1 MATIS
6 NALANKTDLNI
17 IQQLLSLE
25 GLACYQM
32 ATRSLHRLVGSYS
45 TNIIEIDRSL
55 YKGKVITAAGESL
68 VDLNLSY
75 PLKDLL
81 DQRLVQA
88 EQPYAIYQHA
98 KHHQSQSQIDD
109 KHNNVYL
116 AVPILNKDS
125 DILAILLSRFHG
137 HIPNQKHTIDLH
149 VTVAKVISQ
158 KWLNQL
164 LTFQFNHLVQQ
175 MDYEISHDSLTGLS
189 SRNCLVEQ
197 LDTLIDNECLP
208 FNLVYLDIEN
218 FKSVNDLYGHYM
230 GDQVIKFVAN
240 SIFKFINKPNQ
251 VFRIAGDEF
260 AFITFSSDPLKI
272 CQLIL
277 DDINRG
283 YTDHTHH
290 ITIRLNVGLAQKSVE
305 PITTEQLILNA
316 SLALKDCKQSQEHQ
330 IRCYNR
336 HLSHFYSR
344 QNKIIHALRQELQNP
359 IETWSQIYV
368 EIQPIIHLEQ
378 PSWRNFE
385 VLIRWRHP
393 QLGSI
398 PALEFI
404 GLAEQSGLII
414 ALSERIIALACEAK
428 QTVETALADKVIFN
442 INCSAYELTHSQ
454 RYLHFLSHT
463 IASFGFQP
471 DEFIIEITETSLLS
485 KTVEVSERL
494 AELRS
499 LGFKIALDDFGTG
512 YSSLNYIHSYPIDCI
527 KIDATFIR
535 NLLLNQTSEHVVS
548 LIIQLAKQ
556 LNVKLVAEGV
566 EHKQELEKL
575 YAMGCHNIQGY
586 YFAKPHAPD
595 AMIQLIKKKPTTD

>member
-6 NALANKTDLNI
+6 NVLANKTDLNI

-32 ATRSLHRLVGSYS
+32 ATQSLHRLLGSYS

-98 KHHQSQSQIDD
+98 NHHQSQPQIDD

-149 VTVAKVISQ
+149 ITVAKVISQ

-240 SIFKFINKPNQ
+240 SIFKFINKSNQ
-251 VFRIAGDEF
+251 VFRVAGDEF

-316 SLALKDCKQSQEHQ
+316 SLALKDCKQSKEHQ

-368 EIQPIIHLEQ
+368 EIQPIIHREQ

-385 VLIRWRHP
+385 VLIRWQHP

-428 QTVETALADKVIFN
+428 QTVETALGDKVIFN

-454 RYLHFLSHT
+454 RYLNYLSHT

-471 DEFIIEITETSLLS
+471 DEFIIEITETILLS

-586 YFAKPHAPD
+586 YFAKPHTPD
-595 AMIQLIKKKPTTD
+595 AMIQLIKKKQTTD